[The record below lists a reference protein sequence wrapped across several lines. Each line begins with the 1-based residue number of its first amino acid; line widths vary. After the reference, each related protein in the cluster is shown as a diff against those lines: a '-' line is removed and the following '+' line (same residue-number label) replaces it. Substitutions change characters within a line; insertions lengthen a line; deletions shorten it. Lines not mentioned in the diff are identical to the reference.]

1 VPEEAIV
8 SDATPCGE
16 SICDRL
22 TAVRQSLFGP
32 RGRAAFARALD
43 LSPTTYIY
51 YEKGRTPPP
60 EVLARAAELAGVT
73 LEWLVTGSG
82 PQQKTVAD
90 VRRQWSDRLPP
101 DLQRSLDRFI
111 EQGGAQGSSPA
122 ALGALGEILDTVNVR
137 FAGSDAPAWDTSAI
151 ENARGMI
158 PILGR
163 TAAGLVGSYEDLL
176 GEAPAVS
183 VADLAERAL
192 GLDVRSRSADTVAS
206 DDPTMARALADLPAA
221 VSLVQLAEPLPSG
234 VVEFV
239 DAPSVRGKFPE
250 AFALRVDGESMSPR
264 FRHGD
269 VVIAAPGRAVRQG
282 QAALVQIRER
292 VGITLKLVRRDDEAV
307 HLIPINE
314 TYDTERLATA
324 EIEWEAPVLLA
335 VRFGSRA

>member
-1 VPEEAIV
+1 MSDV

-22 TAVRQSLFGP
+22 KAVRESLFGP

-60 EVLARAAELAGVT
+60 EVLARAAELAAIR
-73 LEWLVTGSG
+73 LEWLVTGDG
-82 PQQKTVAD
+82 PRQRTAAD
-90 VRRQWSDRLPP
+90 VRRQWSERLPP
-101 DLQRSLDRFI
+101 ELQASLDRFL
-111 EQGGAQGSSPA
+111 EQGDARGASPA
-122 ALGALGEILDTVNVR
+122 ALGALGEILDTVTAR
-137 FAGSDAPAWDTSAI
+137 FPGSTERVWDTGPL
-151 ENARGMI
+151 EETGGMI

-192 GLDVRSRSADTVAS
+192 GLNVRSRSANTAEA
-206 DDPTMARALADLPAA
+206 DDPTLTLANRPAA

-239 DAPSVRGKFPE
+239 DAPSIRREFPE

-269 VVIAAPGRAVRQG
+269 VVIASAGRGVRQG
-282 QAALVQIRER
+282 QAALVQIRDR

-314 TYDTERLATA
+314 TYDTERLAA
-324 EIEWEAPVLLA
+324 DEIEWEAPVLLA
-335 VRFGSRA
+335 VRFGRRA